1 MELATGI
8 STSLEVKHKKKYA
21 REETVNRLTG
31 ATTYMNGN
39 EMIIQ
44 PATFRESSAAATF
57 FNIFLGLILGG
68 AIVWFLAVPATRQSV
83 NASANKQVTDANTK
97 MAQQVAQVQGLEEQ
111 IETYQSE
118 VDAANKTKDDANKK
132 VESYDQLLKAAGTYL
147 TGNQSSA
154 AAQLAEV
161 DGESMTGEGKNLY
174 TSLNT
179 LLQDYV
185 FNEAY
190 NKAGTA
196 YMAGD
201 YATAITEY
209 TKAVAANPDSFDAI
223 NYLAWS
229 YRNSGDTVN
238 ADKTFKEALQKF
250 PAKASEIQ
258 PYITNASSGTATQ
271 TGETDASGNPVTQTG
286 ETDASGNPVDADGI
300 TTIQ

>member
-1 MELATGI
+1 M
-8 STSLEVKHKKKYA
+8 
-21 REETVNRLTG
+21 
-31 ATTYMNGN
+31 
-39 EMIIQ
+39 
-44 PATFRESSAAATF
+44 
-57 FNIFLGLILGG
+57 
-68 AIVWFLAVPATRQSV
+68 
-83 NASANKQVTDANTK
+83 
-97 MAQQVAQVQGLEEQ
+97 
-111 IETYQSE
+111 
-118 VDAANKTKDDANKK
+118 DAANKTKDDANKK

-147 TGNQSSA
+147 TGDQSSA

-161 DGESMTGEGKNLY
+161 DGESMTGEGKKLY
-174 TSLNT
+174 TNLNT

-209 TKAVAANPDSFDAI
+209 IKAVAANPDSFDAI

-238 ADKTFKEALQKF
+238 ADKTFKEALQRF

-258 PYITNASSGTATQ
+258 PYITNTSSGTETQ

-286 ETDASGNPVDADGI
+286 ETDASGNPVTQTGETDASGNPVTQTKETDASGNPVDADDI